1 VRRASQISKQ
11 EMNAYPEY
19 KESGIDWLGKI
30 PSHWSVIKTNYAFD
44 NIGSGTTPDTNNDDY
59 YCESGINWLQTGDL
73 NDGYINHTSKHLT
86 DLAVIEK
93 GLKRYPVNSLV
104 IAMYGATIAKLGLLK
119 IETTVNQA
127 CCVLTPSD
135 SIENKYAF
143 FLFQASKKALIMLA
157 SGGGQPN
164 ISQATIREFRIP
176 VPSVDEQKAIA
187 AYLDEKTGKIDKL
200 IAEKTKQVEDLR
212 SYRTSVITEAVTRG
226 LNPSAL
232 LRQSGIDW
240 LGEIPEHWNTK
251 SFKYIFQTNTG
262 ITFTKSD
269 LVKEGKAVLSYGQI
283 HSKENNGVD
292 INENLVKYIPMSFV
306 SGNEDKVLIGKGDFI
321 FADTSEDLTGCGN
334 FIMND
339 NDREIYAGYHTILA
353 RNCSNELSR
362 YMAYLFLSDAW
373 RSQIRAK
380 VSGIKVFSVTQTILN
395 NTSVVVPPISE
406 QQEIAAYLDEKTAK
420 IDKLISELNTQLAEL
435 TEYKQAVISEAV
447 TGKVDVRDYK
457 SSL

>member
-176 VPSVDEQKAIA
+176 VPPLYEQKAIA
-187 AYLDEKTGKIDKL
+187 AYLDEKTGKIDEL
-200 IAEKTKQVEDLR
+200 IVEKTKQVEDLR
-212 SYRTSVITEAVTRG
+212 SFRTSVITEAVTHG
-226 LNPSAL
+226 LNPNVP

-240 LGEIPEHWNTK
+240 LGEIPEHWILSRAKYYIDIKSGDAISKDKINDSDDYPVYGGGELIGYTDAFNVEKHTIIIGRVGARCGCITLANTK
-251 SFKYIFQTNTG
+251 SWAT
-262 ITFTKSD
+262 
-269 LVKEGKAVLSYGQI
+269 
-283 HSKENNGVD
+283 
-292 INENLVKYIPMSFV
+292 
-306 SGNEDKVLIGKGDFI
+306 
-321 FADTSEDLTGCGN
+321 
-334 FIMND
+334 D
-339 NDREIYAGYHTILA
+339 NAL
-353 RNCSNELSR
+353 
-362 YMAYLFLSDAW
+362 
-373 RSQIRAK
+373 
-380 VSGIKVFSVTQTILN
+380 ILN
-395 NTSVVVPPISE
+395 TSINVPYLTHLLEAANLNRLNESNAQPLITATKIKDLFIPVPPISE
-406 QQEIAAYLDEKTAK
+406 QQEIADYLDEKTAK

-435 TEYKQAVISEAV
+435 AEYKQAVISEAV